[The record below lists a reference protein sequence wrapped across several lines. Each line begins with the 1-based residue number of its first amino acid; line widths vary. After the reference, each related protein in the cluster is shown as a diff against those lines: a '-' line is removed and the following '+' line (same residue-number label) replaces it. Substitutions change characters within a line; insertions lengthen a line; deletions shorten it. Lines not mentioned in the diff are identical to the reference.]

1 MNKYE
6 LKRLALLGMTAGIF
20 MTNPSETEAME
31 EEGVMIDLNYVLA
44 KPKCKAHG
52 GCGGLTASRDVN
64 DSSVAD
70 EEEDDDDE
78 DEEEGEGGG
87 EEKKQE
93 SKPSHTTTSKPKAL
107 A

>member
-20 MTNPSETEAME
+20 MSNPVEIEAMQDDAT
-31 EEGVMIDLNYVLA
+31 IDLNYVLA

-64 DSSVAD
+64 DASTAD
-70 EEEDDDDE
+70 AEEEDDAD
-78 DEEEGEGGG
+78 G
-87 EEKKQE
+87 EEIEGQKENEKDGRQPI
-93 SKPSHTTTSKPKAL
+93 KTPKAKAL
-107 A
+107 V